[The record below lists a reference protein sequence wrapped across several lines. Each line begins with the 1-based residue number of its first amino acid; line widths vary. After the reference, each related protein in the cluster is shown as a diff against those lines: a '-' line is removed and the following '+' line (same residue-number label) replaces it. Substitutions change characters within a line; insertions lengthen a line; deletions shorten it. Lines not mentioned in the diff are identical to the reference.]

1 MMTMKIF
8 IRKKQLYKGGKMAKG
23 KNKELIKIIKE
34 WQSLEND
41 TISLTELL
49 LNNTENSFVQVMMS
63 IIRHDS
69 EKRKVML
76 QFALAHMAKDA
87 PRLSPREL
95 IPHGDSFE
103 KHFFAKAGNS

>member
-1 MMTMKIF
+1 
-8 IRKKQLYKGGKMAKG
+8 MAKG
-23 KNKELIKIIKE
+23 KDEELIKIIKE
-34 WQSLEND
+34 WQSLEDD

-49 LNNTENSFVQVMMS
+49 FNNTENSFVQVMMS

-76 QFALAHMAKDA
+76 QFALSHMAKDA

-95 IPHGDSFE
+95 ISHDDSLE
-103 KHFFAKAGNS
+103 KQFFAKAGNS